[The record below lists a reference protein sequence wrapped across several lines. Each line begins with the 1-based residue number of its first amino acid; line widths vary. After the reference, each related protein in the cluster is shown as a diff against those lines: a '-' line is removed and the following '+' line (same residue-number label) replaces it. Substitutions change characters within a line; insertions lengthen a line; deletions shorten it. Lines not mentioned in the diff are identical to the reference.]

1 MVLALEILILY
12 VLGVFLYTIIVKNDA
27 MHKFSPFTD
36 VVAIAKEGAV
46 GLAIGLAIVGV
57 LLFVASQIVTFI
69 VV

>member
-12 VLGVFLYTIIVKNDA
+12 VLGVFFYTIVVKNDA
-27 MHKFSPFTD
+27 MHKFSPFTN
-36 VVAIAKEGAV
+36 VKEIAKEGAV